1 MAAPAI
7 ATGYGGRLTVDL
19 GALKRNWQALDKV
32 SRGALTGAV
41 VKAEAYGTGIAQ
53 ASRAFYEAGARF
65 FFVATPDEGIA
76 VRAGHHCAQPILR
89 RYGLEATVRPS
100 FAFYN
105 TFDEID
111 VFLRAVRRIAE
122 GGAGVG

>member
-41 VKAEAYGTGIAQ
+41 VKADGYGTGIAQ

-65 FFVATPDEGIA
+65 FLPPPPTKASRYVPPCPTTATSSSSTACSP
-76 VRAGHHCAQPILR
+76 
-89 RYGLEATVRPS
+89 
-100 FAFYN
+100 
-105 TFDEID
+105 
-111 VFLRAVRRIAE
+111 VRRRSMSAS
-122 GGAGVG
+122 G